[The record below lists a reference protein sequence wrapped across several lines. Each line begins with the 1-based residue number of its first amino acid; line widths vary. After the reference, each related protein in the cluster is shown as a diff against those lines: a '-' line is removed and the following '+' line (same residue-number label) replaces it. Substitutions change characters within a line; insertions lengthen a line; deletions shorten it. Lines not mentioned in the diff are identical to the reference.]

1 MLRMRWWPGVIGIA
15 IVATLLVGQGQQTTP
30 APGAR
35 LIPSLTGKD
44 LYSAYCASCH
54 GVSGRGDGPMATH
67 LKHKPAD
74 LTAIA
79 ANHGGIFPKDDV
91 RRFITGEKVT
101 GSHGSRQMPV
111 WGPIFSQV
119 EIDTDY
125 GKVRLENLV
134 NYIQSMQGKR

>member
-1 MLRMRWWPGVIGIA
+1 MWRMRWWLAMIGLAIA
-15 IVATLLVGQGQQTTP
+15 ATLLAGQSQQTTP
-30 APGAR
+30 PPGAH

-44 LYSAYCASCH
+44 LYRAYCASCH
-54 GVSGRGDGPMATH
+54 GLSGHGDGPMAAH
-67 LKHKPAD
+67 LKRRPTD
-74 LTAIA
+74 LTTIA
-79 ANHGGIFPKDDV
+79 AHHGGIFPKDDV

-101 GSHGSRQMPV
+101 GSHGTREMPV

-134 NYIQSMQGKR
+134 NFIQSIQGKR

>member
-1 MLRMRWWPGVIGIA
+1 MRF
-15 IVATLLVGQGQQTTP
+15 ATFNILNGRVPTDQHVTLDGLTESVK
-30 APGAR
+30 R
-35 LIPSLTGKD
+35 LDADVLALQEVDHNQHRSEN
-44 LYSAYCASCH
+44 
-54 GVSGRGDGPMATH
+54 
-67 LKHKPAD
+67 AD

-101 GSHGSRQMPV
+101 GSHGTRQMPV
-111 WGPIFSQV
+111 WGPIFSQI